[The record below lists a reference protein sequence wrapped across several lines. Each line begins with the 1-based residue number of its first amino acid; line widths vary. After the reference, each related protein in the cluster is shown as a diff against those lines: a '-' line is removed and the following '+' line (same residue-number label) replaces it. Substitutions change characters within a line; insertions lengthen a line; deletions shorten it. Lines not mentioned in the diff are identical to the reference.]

1 MLQKFWQSNQYW
13 FNSNKSSKLLSV
25 QYSIWSWSVRLPF
38 TYYSFQKRESAII
51 KHRVAKTLKLFQFR
65 SEILKHNFN
74 YNDLRTFKETVF
86 NVFNKYVPI
95 KRKYVRANDA
105 PFMTK
110 ELHKTIMKRS
120 GLRNKFLKDRT
131 ENNQKTFKRQR
142 NVCKKLLRTTK
153 KSYCSNLDIKKL
165 QITKLS
171 GKE

>member
-1 MLQKFWQSNQYW
+1 M
-13 FNSNKSSKLLSV
+13 
-25 QYSIWSWSVRLPF
+25 
-38 TYYSFQKRESAII
+38 
-51 KHRVAKTLKLFQFR
+51 KLFQFR

-86 NVFNKYVPI
+86 NVFNKYAPI

-120 GLRNKFLKDRT
+120 GLRNKFLNDRT